1 MPKHP
6 PPAVT
11 VFAAFTVLT
20 VAWTW
25 PLVTCA
31 DRAFL
36 QLTATPSPL
45 VLADH
50 YLTSWIL
57 SWGAHQLR
65 HDPFALFEANV
76 FYPFALSLAFSEH
89 LLAGVLL
96 VLPFDL
102 LHPAAVLDHNLLL
115 LPSFLLGASG
125 PALLVPQLGGARPG
139 ATGGGA
145 PLAF

>member
-1 MPKHP
+1 MPKHL

-11 VFAAFTVLT
+11 LFAAFTLLT

-65 HDPFALFEANV
+65 DDPFALFEANI
-76 FYPFALSLAFSEH
+76 FYPFAHSLAIRLDRNHASRRSSSVQGMAY
-89 LLAGVLL
+89 LM
-96 VLPFDL
+96 
-102 LHPAAVLDHNLLL
+102 AASGSGRLRA
-115 LPSFLLGASG
+115 GAS
-125 PALLVPQLGGARPG
+125 PAPWH
-139 ATGGGA
+139 
-145 PLAF
+145 